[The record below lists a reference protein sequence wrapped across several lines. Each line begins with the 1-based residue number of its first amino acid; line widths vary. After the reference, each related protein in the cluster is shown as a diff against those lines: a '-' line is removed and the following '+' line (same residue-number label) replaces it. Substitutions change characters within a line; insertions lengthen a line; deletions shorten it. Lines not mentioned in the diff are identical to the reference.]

1 MEPREATTFAE
12 HAKTVRDRSEN
23 ERKADKQ
30 MSQGTTDSKKQAA
43 LEAALNKIRKDFGD
57 EALADMEN
65 PRQVEA
71 IPTGS
76 LPLDI
81 ALGVGGIPKGRII
94 EIFGP
99 ESSGKT
105 TLCYHLMHS
114 VQQAG
119 GKAAFI
125 DVEHAMDA
133 AYAQNLGVNIKDLIV
148 SQPDYGEQAL
158 EIAEVLTQ
166 SGAVDL
172 IVVDSV
178 AALVPQAE
186 LAGAMEDSSVGLM
199 ARLMSKACRKLAS
212 QANKTG
218 TTIVFTNQIR
228 EKIGVSFGSPETQPG
243 GRALKFFSS
252 QRLDIRRIETIK
264 EGTEAV
270 ANKVRVKVVKNK
282 VAPPFKQ
289 AEFEI
294 VYGQGVDNLAAL
306 RDFGL
311 EPEIELVKKSGSFYT
326 FVSTGEKV
334 QGGAKAKAYLAEH
347 PEVAQEI
354 EDKVRSL
361 YLSGPSSEGEEAA
374 EVDEAEVAEGAEAAE
389 EAVEA

>member
-1 MEPREATTFAE
+1 
-12 HAKTVRDRSEN
+12 
-23 ERKADKQ
+23 

-119 GKAAFI
+119 GEAAFI

-199 ARLMSKACRKLAS
+199 ARLMSKACRKLAP

-243 GRALKFFSS
+243 GRALKFYAS
-252 QRLDIRRIETIK
+252 QRLDIRRIETLK
-264 EGTEAV
+264 DGTEAV
-270 ANKVRVKVVKNK
+270 GNRVSDELFRGGMIALGISFLAMLIYIWVR
-282 VAPPFKQ
+282 
-289 AEFEI
+289 FEWQFAI
-294 VYGQGVDNLAAL
+294 GAILTLILDVTKAVGFFALTGLDFNLTAVAAL
-306 RDFGL
+306 LTGDIEKADEQALAGKGEALRADVLLAPHPFAFDMAGKL
-311 EPEIELVKKSGSFYT
+311 ERWKK
-326 FVSTGEKV
+326 
-334 QGGAKAKAYLAEH
+334 
-347 PEVAQEI
+347 
-354 EDKVRSL
+354 D
-361 YLSGPSSEGEEAA
+361 PSSNPFVDSGACRAYAA
-374 EVDEAEVAEGAEAAE
+374 TARKRLETRLASESKP
-389 EAVEA
+389 